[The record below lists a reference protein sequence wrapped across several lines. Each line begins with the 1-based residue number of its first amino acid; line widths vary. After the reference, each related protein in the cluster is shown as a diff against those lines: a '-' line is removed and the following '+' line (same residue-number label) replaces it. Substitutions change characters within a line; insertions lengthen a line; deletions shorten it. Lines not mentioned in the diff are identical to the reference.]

1 MVLILQCDPK
11 DQWEIMNNRDFKHE
25 NTSKAHEQ
33 LLNSQLDPGIIC
45 IVYRE

>member
-25 NTSKAHEQ
+25 KTSEAHEQ
-33 LLNSQLDPGIIC
+33 LLDSQLDPGRIW
-45 IVYRE
+45 IVYR